1 MSKKYLAVV
10 VTPPEFKVSGGVK
23 AGLELSRA
31 LGHICPYEIAL
42 MADQDSVETELSG
55 LLVNR
60 FRCQNQLGSLARFAP
75 RALHTISFRSPGLAA
90 HIVRTRPNIVH
101 FHNPHP
107 SAALW
112 GLAKVCL
119 AENIPYVISAHG
131 FVEFVNV
138 TSWLGNNPLKTTAF
152 EWLAKTPFRRAV
164 ANAEAILL
172 TSPPEHEVADALD
185 IPTEKRFVV
194 TNGYDPFF
202 AQPALESDLIQVRD
216 RFGLDGQSPV
226 FLFVGNH
233 TPNKGIDTLLTAC
246 HHAQRKWRVV
256 IGGAIRTTEEHMAL
270 LSTYNVSRLGEQVVF
285 TDFLSREELRALYQS
300 VDGFVFPTRADTLPL
315 VILDAMASSLPVVAT
330 NVGGIQYQ
338 VDDTTGRLIEPN
350 NPTALAA
357 ALDELAASKQLRR
370 DLGDAGRHRV
380 QERFNWDASAR
391 SALMV
396 YEQIQARMDIKRGYK

>member
-1 MSKKYLAVV
+1 MNKKYLAVI

-31 LGHICPYEIAL
+31 MGYICSYEVAL
-42 MADQDSVETELSG
+42 MADQDSSKTELSG
-55 LLVNR
+55 LSINR
-60 FRCQNQLGSLARFAP
+60 FRCMNRLGALASFAP
-75 RALHTISFRSPGLAA
+75 RALRTISFHSPGLAA
-90 HIVRTRPNIVH
+90 YIVRTQPKLVH

-131 FVEFVNV
+131 FVEFANV
-138 TSWLGNNPLKTTAF
+138 TSWLGSNPLKTSAF
-152 EWLAKTPFRRAV
+152 EWLAKTPFRKSV
-164 ANAEAILL
+164 ANAKAILL

-185 IPTEKRFVV
+185 IPKEKRFIV

-202 AQPALESDLIQVRD
+202 TQPALEEDLIRVRD
-216 RFGLDGQSPV
+216 RFGLDGQLPV

-246 HHAQRKWRVV
+246 HQAQRDWRVV
-256 IGGAIRTTEEHMAL
+256 IGGAIRTPEEHMAL
-270 LSTYNVSRLGEQVVF
+270 RSTYNVEVLGKQVVF
-285 TDFLSREELRALYQS
+285 TDFLSREELRALYQL
-300 VDGFVFPTRADTLPL
+300 VDGFVFPTKADTLPL

-330 NVGGIQYQ
+330 NVGGIPYE

-357 ALDELAASKQLRR
+357 ALDELAASRELRR
-370 DLGDAGRHRV
+370 ELGVAGLHRV

-396 YEQIQARMDIKRGYK
+396 YEQIQTKMDSKRGHK